1 MKSLKDIV
9 IYQYLTGRLLPVLAA
24 LSLLS
29 GCATVQT
36 DRITPPPLLNAG
48 PPVQVEDVDVLAVSP
63 EMDRFLERYVLK
75 YEDPRTRLELLIR
88 SVMVGGNLGFDYVET
103 RTLTASEAFKSRSG
117 NCVGFSNMIIALAR
131 RAGLEA
137 EYQEVFLSPV
147 WSDHLEDTVLLVKH
161 VNVVV
166 KSRQFS
172 WAVDVSGVE
181 IHPTDRRRIVDDSY
195 AKALYLN
202 NIAVDALLE
211 NDLPTAY
218 AYIRSAIAAS
228 SEVVDPWIN
237 LGVIYGRNEQ
247 LDDAALVFQQALQIE
262 PGDYSALSNLY
273 EVYLEQEKFDL
284 AAELGPKVERYRR
297 NNPYYLL
304 RLSDEAL
311 ELERYQESI
320 KLLQKAIKKKEDDHK
335 LYFALARTQYLSGK
349 MTAAQKSLLRAR
361 ELAPEA
367 YGERP
372 LSELVAEHSMSDAP
386 GL

>member
-1 MKSLKDIV
+1 M
-9 IYQYLTGRLLPVLAA
+9 LAV

-29 GCATVQT
+29 ACATVST

-48 PPVQVEDVDVLAVSP
+48 PTVQVEDIDVLAVSP
-63 EMDRFLERYVLK
+63 EMDRFLERYILK

-88 SVMVGGNLGFDYVET
+88 SVMVGGNLGFEYDET

-137 EYQEVFLSPV
+137 EYQEVFLRPI
-147 WSDHLEDTVLLVKH
+147 WSDHLEDTVLLIKH

-202 NIAVDALLE
+202 NLAVNALLE

-218 AYIRSAIAAS
+218 AYVHSAIDAS

-273 EVYLEQEKFDL
+273 EVYLEQEKLGL

-311 ELERYQESI
+311 ELEQYQESI
-320 KLLQKAIKKKEDDHK
+320 KLLKKAIKKKEDDHK
-335 LYFALARTQYLSGK
+335 LYFALAKTQYLSGE

-361 ELAPEA
+361 ELAPEDMMA
-367 YGERP
+367 YYERP
-372 LSELVAEHSMSDAP
+372 LDELVAEQLTPDTP